1 MKNIKIKLIT
11 IFGLTCFFA
20 AGVSAAREEAFMIR
34 GMRPLAMGG
43 AFTAVSDDANAF
55 FYNPAGVAAAEKTQ
69 LTLLQIG
76 LTIGDDLKKGYDWYK
91 DNQDDINKMDDLK
104 DSDPDKWSA
113 LMQDVINTV
122 SKLRIVAAVETPQFS
137 LLAPN
142 HKLAYGGGLFA
153 QANVLLNV
161 NSGILIPTV
170 DIQGRADVVAP
181 VAFGMKFMDNRLAVG
196 AMPKLLKRVR
206 VDEKRMTFLEM
217 EDFDVQEQLGS
228 GVGLDMGVIYKLT
241 DKMNVGA
248 AWKDATFPLLSGTE
262 ITYGA
267 EWKEAKSTST
277 APTLLPGY
285 TAKIPSQLNVGM
297 SYKLTKRLLLSFDI
311 YDIWHSKNKVLWGST
326 LWPKI
331 HAGCELDLFNFLRGR
346 VGINQG
352 YPTFG
357 FDVNFWLFNIEYAR
371 WADECGFYA
380 GYLAEWQHKVA
391 VTMRYSWGGK
401 KAEPKVVAEEK
412 SAEEVKAEIPDSE
425 KINIAVTDFEARA
438 PLSQSETA
446 FISDF
451 VRGDIVK
458 NGRFNVVEKNNMD
471 KILSEQGFQNSGC
484 SSADCAV
491 AMGKILNVK
500 NIIVGSC
507 GKLLNKYVITLN
519 AVDVESGKI
528 VYSDN
533 ISVDDSEAIRGAVTG
548 LVSKYAES
556 IK

>member
-1 MKNIKIKLIT
+1 
-11 IFGLTCFFA
+11 
-20 AGVSAAREEAFMIR
+20 
-34 GMRPLAMGG
+34 
-43 AFTAVSDDANAF
+43 
-55 FYNPAGVAAAEKTQ
+55 
-69 LTLLQIG
+69 
-76 LTIGDDLKKGYDWYK
+76 
-91 DNQDDINKMDDLK
+91 
-104 DSDPDKWSA
+104 
-113 LMQDVINTV
+113 
-122 SKLRIVAAVETPQFS
+122 
-137 LLAPN
+137 
-142 HKLAYGGGLFA
+142 
-153 QANVLLNV
+153 V

-380 GYLAEWQHKVA
+380 GDLAEWQHKVA

-438 PLSQSETA
+438 PLSESETA

-451 VRGDIVK
+451 VRGDLVK